1 MEKTLILLKP
11 DALQRGLIGKITT
24 RFEDKGLKIV
34 GLKMMSVSD
43 ALVEEHYA
51 HHKDKPFFAGL
62 KSFMQ
67 SSPVVAL
74 VIEGADAVA
83 TVRKMAGITKAREAD
98 FGTIRGDFAMSVQA
112 NLIHVSEDEKAA
124 FAEVTRFFS
133 EDELF
138 DYQRPFDVNIYG
150 EEERS

>member
-11 DALQRGLIGKITT
+11 DALQRGLIGKIIA

-34 GLKMMSVSD
+34 GLKMITIED

-62 KSFMQ
+62 KAFMQ
-67 SSPVVAL
+67 SSPLVAMVL
-74 VIEGADAVA
+74 EGVAAVS
-83 TVRKMAGITKAREAD
+83 TVRRMAGITKSREAD
-98 FGTIRGDFAMSVQA
+98 FGTIRGDFGMSMQA

-124 FAEVTRFFS
+124 KEEVARFFKV
-133 EDELF
+133 EEIF
-138 DYQRPFDVNIYG
+138 DYQRPFDTNIYA
-150 EEERS
+150 EDEKS